1 LHKEGIDAIFSLD
14 LIYFKGFIVSVS
26 VHWFYF
32 FQGADLVLSSVM
44 EWLRYNE
51 IPEILASW
59 MCPETLKLRKRLG
72 LLALAL
78 DLLGLNG

>member
-1 LHKEGIDAIFSLD
+1 
-14 LIYFKGFIVSVS
+14 
-26 VHWFYF
+26 
-32 FQGADLVLSSVM
+32 M